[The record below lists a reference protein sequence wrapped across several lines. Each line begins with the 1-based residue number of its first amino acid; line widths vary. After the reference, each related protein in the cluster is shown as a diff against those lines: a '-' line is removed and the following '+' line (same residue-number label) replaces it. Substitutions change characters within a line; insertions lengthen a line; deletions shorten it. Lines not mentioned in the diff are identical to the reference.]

1 MARSGPLT
9 GRQKAAILLISLGP
23 ELSAKIFQHLE
34 EDDIEQLTMEIAN
47 LRQVDPKRR
56 DEVLAEFSQLLQ
68 AHEYITLGG
77 INYARQVLEAALG
90 EEKAHEIIGRLT
102 ASLQV
107 RPFDF
112 ARKTDPSQLANFI
125 QNEHPQ
131 TIALILAYLDPNQA
145 GIVLS
150 SLPADK
156 QVEVTQRLATMN
168 HTLPEV
174 LFEVEGVLEKKLAN
188 FVTQEYTEAGGLES
202 VVEVL
207 NRVDRGTERTIM
219 EGLEELDAEL
229 AEEIKKRMFMFE
241 DLVTLDDRAVQ
252 LVLREVDNRELALA
266 LSMASSEVAQKIYR
280 NMSKRAAE
288 MLQEDLQYLGP
299 VLLRVVEEAQ
309 QKIVN
314 VVRRL
319 EEAGGIIVAR
329 GGEEKSIV

>member
-1 MARSGPLT
+1 M
-9 GRQKAAILLISLGP
+9 
-23 ELSAKIFQHLE
+23 
-34 EDDIEQLTMEIAN
+34 
-47 LRQVDPKRR
+47 
-56 DEVLAEFSQLLQ
+56 
-68 AHEYITLGG
+68 
-77 INYARQVLEAALG
+77 
-90 EEKAHEIIGRLT
+90 
-102 ASLQV
+102 
-107 RPFDF
+107 
-112 ARKTDPSQLANFI
+112 
-125 QNEHPQ
+125 
-131 TIALILAYLDPNQA
+131 ILAYLDPNQA

-266 LSMASSEVAQKIYR
+266 LKMASSEVAQKIYR

-299 VLLRVVEEAQ
+299 VRLRDVEEAQ

-319 EEAGGIIVAR
+319 EEAGKIIVAR
-329 GGEEKSIV
+329 GGEEKMIV